1 MLFHRDQSGVR
12 DAAQAAV
19 ARKKMKL
26 HQKPFA
32 KTGRQGESDRKIVT
46 AKPKHLFAGKR
57 KQGTA
62 NRR

>member
-1 MLFHRDQSGVR
+1 MR
-12 DAAQAAV
+12 DAVQAAA
-19 ARKKMKL
+19 ARKKMKM
-26 HQKPFA
+26 HQKVFA

-46 AKPKHLFAGKR
+46 AKPKHLYAGKR